1 MSIISFFGLLLIIS
15 MSLFGVLELNPELLI
30 NMGVIINNDFIS
42 LVLLIISILAS
53 IVLFITIFVSI
64 LMDKRERETKIS
76 KQEREAIELEK
87 IRDELRALKGEI

>member
-1 MSIISFFGLLLIIS
+1 

>member
-1 MSIISFFGLLLIIS
+1 M
-15 MSLFGVLELNPELLI
+15 
-30 NMGVIINNDFIS
+30 
-42 LVLLIISILAS
+42 
-53 IVLFITIFVSI
+53 LFITIFVSI